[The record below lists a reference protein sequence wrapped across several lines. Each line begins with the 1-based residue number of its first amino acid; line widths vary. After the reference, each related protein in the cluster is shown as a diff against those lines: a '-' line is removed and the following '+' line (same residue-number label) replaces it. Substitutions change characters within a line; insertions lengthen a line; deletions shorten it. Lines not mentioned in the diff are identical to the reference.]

1 MQQSAPALG
10 LAPDRA
16 IRGRLPA
23 LLIDGILI
31 ALITPLVT
39 GAVGIKNFGGILL
52 AGAGVQF
59 LYFFLQEAAGGRTIG
74 KRVGGVHVVRLDGGP
89 VDLQQVAV
97 RNALRFFDA
106 LPLFYASGLLSV
118 MWSGPNLRQRLGDR
132 VAGTT
137 VIVAPGGTAR
147 PTPGWLLPSLTV
159 VSVLVS
165 TIVYGAIYRESRA
178 PNVGENS
185 LAAAPVAGFAGD
197 NSQPPAEGTY
207 SARAM
212 IGGRPVVEL
221 PANKPLVRSWQIAKR
236 CAGSTCSYEITRTVD
251 GASNETGTLAPA
263 ADGWH
268 VTFPTKGFRATCPG
282 SSHVT
287 TVRRRA
293 AFVMHFDAGGRTAE
307 AHESNAFQ
315 SDDCGAF
322 ARQMDWNASLPT
334 F

>member
-1 MQQSAPALG
+1 MQQSAAALG

-16 IRGRLPA
+16 IRGRMAA

-31 ALITPLVT
+31 ALLTRVVVGTAGAKGL
-39 GAVGIKNFGGILL
+39 GAVLL
-52 AGAGVQF
+52 VGAAVQF
-59 LYFFLQEAAGGRTIG
+59 LYFFLQESAGGRTIG
-74 KRVGGVHVVRLDGGP
+74 KRASGIHVVALDGGP
-89 VDLQQVAV
+89 AGLQQIAV

-106 LPLFYASGLLSV
+106 LPLFYASGLVSV
-118 MWSGPNLRQRLGDR
+118 MWSGPHLRQRLGDR

-147 PTPGWLLPSLTV
+147 PSPGWLLPSLTI

-165 TIVYGAIYRESRA
+165 TIVYGVLYRESRP
-178 PNVGENS
+178 PNVGANS
-185 LAAAPVAGFAGD
+185 LAPAPVAGFAGD

-207 SARAM
+207 NAQASV
-212 IGGRPVVEL
+212 GGQPVVEL
-221 PANKPLVRSWQIAKR
+221 PTNKPLVRSWQITKR
-236 CAGSTCSYEITRTVD
+236 CTGAACSYEITRTVD
-251 GASNETGTLAPA
+251 GASDESGTLVPAP
-263 ADGWH
+263 DGWH
-268 VTFPTKGFRATCPG
+268 VTFPTKGFKATCPG
-282 SSHVT
+282 SSHLT

-315 SDDCGAF
+315 SNDCGAF
-322 ARQMDWNASLPT
+322 ARHMDWNATLPT